1 MSGAPDRGRGSVR
14 RTVGLSSIYRVV
26 IHLQAICTG
35 RLRPGFTHAGL
46 SSGDRLRRM
55 SGWLAALALFVT
67 GLVAGILNV
76 IAGGGSFLT
85 LPVLIFT
92 GLPATI
98 ANATNRVGIL
108 VQNVGAVWG
117 FHRHRKLD
125 WRWTATTAL
134 PAAVGALGGTWL
146 ALALSDE
153 AFRKILA
160 FLMVVVTLWTLLS
173 KSRAPGERDE
183 APPPPSGWRSAALV
197 AACFGVGVYG
207 GFVQAGVGFFI
218 LAVLGM
224 AGLDLVRGN
233 ALKVLI
239 VLLFTT
245 LSLGLFAWQGKVEW
259 VPGLVLGAGTL
270 LGGQIGVHLTVL
282 KGHRWVRMV
291 VTAAVIVF
299 AVLLWL
305 RG

>member
-1 MSGAPDRGRGSVR
+1 M
-14 RTVGLSSIYRVV
+14 
-26 IHLQAICTG
+26 
-35 RLRPGFTHAGL
+35 PGWPAL
-46 SSGDRLRRM
+46 
-55 SGWLAALALFVT
+55 LALFT
-67 GLVAGILNV
+67 AGLVAGVLNV
-76 IAGGGSFLT
+76 VAGGGSFLT

-92 GLPATI
+92 GLPATV
-98 ANATNRVGIL
+98 ANGTNRIGIL
-108 VQNVGAVWG
+108 IQNVGAVWG

-125 WRWTATTAL
+125 WRWTAATAG
-134 PAAVGALGGTWL
+134 PAAVGALAGTWL
-146 ALALSDE
+146 ALEISDD

-160 FLMVVVTLWTLLS
+160 FLMVAVTLWTLLS
-173 KSRAPGERDE
+173 RGRGPGEQAE
-183 APPPPSGWRSAALV
+183 PPAPPTGWRAAALV

-239 VLLFTT
+239 ILLFTA
-245 LSLGLFAWQGKVEW
+245 LSLVLFAWQGKVEW
-259 VPGLVLGAGTL
+259 LPGLVLGAGTL
-270 LGGQIGVHLTVL
+270 VGGQIGVHLTVL

-291 VTAAVIVF
+291 VTTAVIVF
-299 AVLLWL
+299 AILLWL